1 MDIFE
6 IWYQRKG
13 KSFKSMLTRALWI
26 NSKVLFTR
34 TVSILLKQNRDIKLF
49 YPSMKTN
56 LHIMIQLL
64 INLVE
69 PRQTL
74 MLPCLVNRV
83 SCNSE
88 YKKPGRRRRERRER
102 AEKKMEER
110 PQALWNLVIRR
121 HRLRER
127 ERKHTVV
134 AVGGERRGSALGGE
148 QQGGWRTNNLQITH
162 FTDIKVHSSLAC
174 TFLQVPSS
182 LWYCERPT
190 CRNVDYLNCMTQEC
204 V

>member
-1 MDIFE
+1 
-6 IWYQRKG
+6 
-13 KSFKSMLTRALWI
+13 MLTRALWI

-49 YPSMKTN
+49 YPSRKTN
-56 LHIMIQLL
+56 LHVMIQLL

-127 ERKHTVV
+127 EKT
-134 AVGGERRGSALGGE
+134 
-148 QQGGWRTNNLQITH
+148 
-162 FTDIKVHSSLAC
+162 HSSCCRRREERQRSGRGATGWVTNQQPADHALH
-174 TFLQVPSS
+174 
-182 LWYCERPT
+182 WY
-190 CRNVDYLNCMTQEC
+190 
-204 V
+204 